1 MAQRPTASPH
11 QLRQRQSPPSNN
23 AGTVIPEVSPL
34 DAYKHTLIGY
44 TERRRRMQSSPSN
57 NAGTVIP
64 EVSPHDPPLDA
75 HKTYTLIGYTERRR
89 QMQSPPSNDAGTV
102 ILEVSPYD
110 EKKANGYINE
120 RNHKLGRLESG
131 ARLNAMRVDY
141 ESREWDVEAG
151 QTRGVVASNKKEA
164 VEDNRRLRVAESEH

>member
-1 MAQRPTASPH
+1 M
-11 QLRQRQSPPSNN
+11 QSP
-23 AGTVIPEVSPL
+23 
-34 DAYKHTLIGY
+34 
-44 TERRRRMQSSPSN
+44 PSN

-75 HKTYTLIGYTERRR
+75 HKYTYTLIGYTERRR

-120 RNHKLGRLESG
+120 RNHKLGKVESG
-131 ARLNAMRVDY
+131 ARLNAMRVDS
-141 ESREWDVEAG
+141 ESREWDLEAG
-151 QTRGVVASNKKEA
+151 QTRGLVASSRKEA
-164 VEDNRRLRVAESEH
+164 LEEGRFRVPESEYWRAKDEAGANHEAFDKKWRDKKKAREKFFAMNGNGTVRMVFGSAE

>member
-1 MAQRPTASPH
+1 MAQRPTANPH
-11 QLRQRQSPPSNN
+11 
-23 AGTVIPEVSPL
+23 
-34 DAYKHTLIGY
+34 
-44 TERRRRMQSSPSN
+44 RRRQMQWPPSN

-89 QMQSPPSNDAGTV
+89 QRQSPPSNDAGTV